1 MRNVVLMKAVSILYT
16 ETIGGS
22 ISSAGMSPLNW
33 RQFFPYDLIV
43 LVKQEYLCPDVRAQ
57 TFEFID

>member
-1 MRNVVLMKAVSILYT
+1 MLYI

-43 LVKQEYLCPDVRAQ
+43 LVKQEYLCPDVRTQ